1 MFDFQ
6 SILDAFGD
14 ENKEMLPSEA
24 EKLREILMKV
34 EPSDLISMDDHRNYI
49 RLVRKFRM
57 HVERSNKLNG
67 ANYLNT
73 IRSLLSVGAD
83 GMYTNDLRF
92 LFELI
97 QNVDDCDYDNP
108 ADAHLNVRFDTQL
121 GRIILEYN
129 ENGFRPFD
137 VFSITGIAEES
148 KNISPD
154 KIEIGEKGIGFKS
167 VFGVADKVLIQSG
180 MFSFMLHSDNITIPV
195 DCYNGFTAIKGT
207 KLTLYLKTDNSSQG
221 TDIELAPKRSQKC
234 REIYQKIKE
243 IYSGTRRKD
252 ALFRNNPVLFLN
264 KLTYLR
270 FFVKSDTFIEF
281 SVPRTALSDN
291 SLSCEESIIVSCT
304 IGDGCSRSDGSA
316 ITTKNAMSCY
326 RYTMPIT
333 YNRQMC
339 MSRYG
344 KDTAFKN
351 GKQMYLQA
359 LIPYPED
366 IKVTGNG
373 ALYSFLPTQVKTTV
387 PIVCHIPFKL
397 TNSREYVDSQNNNE
411 WFSHSC
417 LSFSNFM
424 YQVYKDLAK
433 KVHEQILYYVPRAKA
448 NFFAIESNNDT
459 LRCLKLNSLQGSTI
473 ISQPILYV
481 GGESFLRNSQV
492 YSFDTQ
498 EDIHNPIKLAELLPV
513 TLRYFNAPSG
523 IDVAEYGITVMQNA
537 YIELFSKALNNQS
550 LCSDAFDYLDEAK
563 VDYRKLIQETREKT
577 ILFSCLEIISRHQ
590 KCFGAFNN
598 ISEDC
603 IKDGLLP
610 KFSISIS
617 KAKNMLTQLSP
628 DEALNEDDFEEVT
641 KNYLRRIKYAYSV
654 ATFENDLFFPAENAI
669 VLSAHSPMDSL
680 GAFCRKID
688 DKRFGI
694 SQAMRSA
701 SAALDNVDSS
711 VTGNDYLRLLNTV
724 RKNVRTALGQKGYN
738 SYIKV
743 IQDLGTSPKRF
754 LYELLQNAD
763 DCSYPDGC
771 VPSFVLTR
779 ENKLLYTEY
788 NECGFTQKNV
798 RAITAIGESTK
809 QLLTTNHLKEIGE
822 KGIGFKSVFGVA
834 DEVMIHSGDFFFSLK
849 AETPTIPSS
858 PKNETL
864 RKLTSIVSEGT
875 KMAFLLRDGLDDSV
889 FSPENLL
896 SACLCLR
903 KLKHLSING
912 TIINIVDGDNTRT
925 VSIDNQQDYC
935 QSFEFNTFAKRIPVP
950 SNMASH
956 SRHEEFLHYAFYIPT
971 KQMPEATFRLYNGLP
986 TEVEMAVPFHV
997 DAPFELEASREQVKS
1012 SEWNNFIKDNLYE
1025 SYAEMLEQMAPCYR
1039 IGLMQFICLITRNRN
1054 NVRQTALFK
1063 NNHWLNSYDVFTLLQ
1078 IKRIVPTCD
1087 KDYIATPKYCA
1098 GKIKLYPTII
1108 HYIMKAL
1115 GGIDYITKQ
1124 IMVEHTS
1131 NDNYLSK
1138 LRTLGIEIADP
1149 YQIINIL
1156 SDYTPTLIERED
1168 YRKLLYSFLKSNELS
1183 SVRNPLRHLCF
1194 IPVKPRTNDS
1204 TRYIRWQNDLYVD
1217 DTTEQSPESYWV
1229 LDPKQLSKDDLEE
1242 ILSVSVNAMDDRY
1255 RQALYREELE
1265 QHLKLSDIIERY
1277 HYFDNEFKKNRSKME
1292 QERSLLIGGRK
1303 RIPLITEDNYCTAG
1317 NLFICNKE
1325 EYYFSSPILQKRIVT
1340 KKYEPF
1346 ARFLEFSEI
1355 SVVTFEDLE
1364 IDTPLVADDIEAFL
1378 DRNLKYGRMILSDCI
1393 ESGLVDDSLIEQY
1406 SLDGLRKTDL
1416 TEEYEDCEF
1425 PKEPVENLQRL
1436 IAGVRR
1442 SIGNVR
1448 KMTSEEVMR
1457 TVPRILL
1464 PDGTKQSLDTTVIRN
1479 RTINRYRPE
1488 ENRSVCYCQACL
1500 DIKPDS
1506 LIEVNNIAVQPR
1518 YYWPQM
1524 RIALCLNCS
1533 KKFENLRRI
1542 DSVREDFFDALR
1554 NTNIQSPEPIE
1565 IPIGNMYISFTQ
1577 THLAEIQEI
1586 LKSEKY

>member
-6 SILDAFGD
+6 SILDAFGN

-97 QNVDDCDYDNP
+97 QNVDDCIYNNP
-108 ADAHLNVRFDTQL
+108 ADAQLNVRFDTQL
-121 GRIILEYN
+121 GRIVLEYN
-129 ENGFRPFD
+129 ETGFRPFD

-180 MFSFMLHSDNITIPV
+180 MFSFMLYSNNITIPV
-195 DCYNGFTAIKGT
+195 DCYNGFTAINGT

-221 TDIELAPKRSQKC
+221 TDIELAQNRSQKC
-234 REIYQKIKE
+234 REIFQRIKE
-243 IYSGTRRKD
+243 IYSGAKRKD

-270 FFVKSDTFIEF
+270 FFLKSDTFIEF
-281 SVPRTALSDN
+281 SVPRTVLTDSVF
-291 SLSCEESIIVSCT
+291 SCEESIIVSCT
-304 IGDGCSRSDGSA
+304 IGDGCSRSDGSSV
-316 ITTKNAMSCY
+316 TTKNVICCY
-326 RYTMPIT
+326 RYTIPIT

-339 MSRYG
+339 ISRYG
-344 KDTAFKN
+344 KDTAFQN
-351 GKQMYLQA
+351 GKQLYLQV
-359 LIPYPED
+359 LVPYPEY
-366 IKVTGNG
+366 IKTAGNG
-373 ALYSFLPTQVKTTV
+373 ALYSFLPTQVRTTV

-424 YQVYKDLAK
+424 YQVYRDLAK

-448 NFFAIESNNDT
+448 NFFAIDSNNDT
-459 LRCLKLNSLQGSTI
+459 LRCLKLASLQGSTI
-473 ISQPILYV
+473 VSQPIFYAE
-481 GGESFLRNSQV
+481 GETFLRNSQV
-492 YSFDTQ
+492 YSFDTR
-498 EDIHNPIKLAELLPV
+498 EGIHNPTKLAELLPV
-513 TLRYFNAPSG
+513 TLRYFNTPSD
-523 IDVAEYGITVMQNA
+523 IDVTEYGITVMQNA
-537 YIELFSKALNNQS
+537 YCELFSKALSNRS
-550 LCSDAFDYLDEAK
+550 LCNDAFDYLDEAK
-563 VDYRKLIQETREKT
+563 ADYRKLIEETREKT
-577 ILFSCLEIISRHQ
+577 IQLSCLEICSQHH
-590 KCFGAFNN
+590 KCFGAFNS
-598 ISEDC
+598 IAEEY

-610 KFSISIS
+610 KFSVSIPN
-617 KAKNMLTQLSP
+617 AKNVLTQLSP

-641 KNYLRRIKYAYSV
+641 KNYFRRIKYAYSV
-654 ATFENDLFFPAENAI
+654 AAFENGLFFPAENAI
-669 VLSAHSPMDSL
+669 VLSARSPMDSL
-680 GAFCRKID
+680 GEFCLRIN

-694 SQAMRSA
+694 TQKMRSA
-701 SAALDNVDSS
+701 SAELDSADNSINGS
-711 VTGNDYLRLLNTV
+711 DYIKLLQDV
-724 RKNVRTALGQKGYN
+724 RNRVRHALGPKGYN

-743 IQDLGTSPKRF
+743 IRDLGTSPKRF

-771 VPSFVLTR
+771 VPSFVLKK

-849 AETPTIPSS
+849 AETPTIPIS

-864 RKLTSIVSEGT
+864 RKLTSTVPEGT

-950 SNMASH
+950 SNMASQ

-971 KQMPEATFRLYNGLP
+971 KQMPETTFRLYNGLP
-986 TEVEMAVPFHV
+986 TEVVMAVPFHI

-1012 SEWNNFIKDNLYE
+1012 SEWNSFIKVNLYE
-1025 SYAEMLEQMAPCYR
+1025 SYAEMLERMAPYYR
-1039 IGLMQFICLITRNRN
+1039 INLMQFICLTTTRKGIK
-1054 NVRQTALFK
+1054 QTELFK
-1063 NNHWLNSYDVFTLLQ
+1063 QNNYLNSYDVFTLLQ
-1078 IKRIVPTCD
+1078 SKRVVPTCD
-1087 KDYIATPKYCA
+1087 KDYIATPKYCV

-1115 GGIDYITKQ
+1115 DGIDYVTKQ
-1124 IMVEHTS
+1124 MMVDQTS
-1131 NDNYLSK
+1131 NESYLSK
-1138 LRTLGIEIADP
+1138 LHNLGIEKADS

-1156 SDYTPTLIERED
+1156 SDYTPTLIDRED
-1168 YRKLLYSFLKSNELS
+1168 YRRLLYSFLKSGELS
-1183 SVRNPLRHLCF
+1183 SVRNLLRHLCF
-1194 IPVKPRTNDS
+1194 IPVKSRMNDS
-1204 TRYIRWQNDLYVD
+1204 TKYIRWQKELYVD

-1229 LDPKQLSKDDLEE
+1229 LDTKQLAKDDLEE
-1242 ILSVSVNAMDDRY
+1242 ILSVSVNVMDDRY

-1265 QHLKLSDIIERY
+1265 QHLYIKDLKERY
-1277 HYFDNEFKKNRSKME
+1277 RYFNNEFLKNRTKME
-1292 QERSLLIGGRK
+1292 RERSLLIGGRK
-1303 RIPLITEDNYCTAG
+1303 YIPLITEDNYCSAG
-1317 NLFICNKE
+1317 KLFICDKE

-1346 ARFLEFSEI
+1346 ARFLEFNEI
-1355 SVVTFEDLE
+1355 STVTSEDLE
-1364 IDTPLVADDIEAFL
+1364 IETPLVADDIEAFL
-1378 DRNLKYGRMILSDCI
+1378 DRHLKYGRMILSDCI
-1393 ESGLVDDSLIEQY
+1393 ESGLVDDSLIEKY
-1406 SLDGLRKTDL
+1406 NLDGLRKTDL
-1416 TEEYEDCEF
+1416 TEEYEDYEF

-1442 SIGNVR
+1442 SIGTVR

-1464 PDGTKQSLDTTVIRN
+1464 PDGTKQSLDTTAIRN
-1479 RTINRYRPE
+1479 RTINRYKPE
-1488 ENRSVCYCQACL
+1488 ESKPVCYCQACL
-1500 DIKPDS
+1500 DVKPDS

-1533 KKFENLRRI
+1533 KTFEKLRGI

-1554 NTNIQSPEPIE
+1554 TADIQSPEPIE

>member
-6 SILDAFGD
+6 SILDAFGN

-97 QNVDDCDYDNP
+97 QNVDDCIYNNP
-108 ADAHLNVRFDTQL
+108 ADAQLNVRFDTQL

-129 ENGFRPFD
+129 EKGFRPFD

-180 MFSFMLHSDNITIPV
+180 MFSFMLYSNNITIPV
-195 DCYNGFTAIKGT
+195 DCYNGFTAINGT

-221 TDIELAPKRSQKC
+221 TDIELAQNRSQKC
-234 REIYQKIKE
+234 REIFQRIKE
-243 IYSGTRRKD
+243 IYSGTKRKD

-270 FFVKSDTFIEF
+270 FFLKSDTFIEF
-281 SVPRTALSDN
+281 SVPRTVLTDSAF
-291 SLSCEESIIVSCT
+291 SCEESIIVSCT
-304 IGDGCSRSDGSA
+304 IGDGCSRSDGSSV
-316 ITTKNAMSCY
+316 TTKNVICCY
-326 RYTMPIT
+326 RYTIPIT

-339 MSRYG
+339 ISRYG
-344 KDTAFKN
+344 KDTAFQS
-351 GKQMYLQA
+351 GKQLYLQV
-359 LIPYPED
+359 LVPYPEY
-366 IKVTGNG
+366 IKIAGNG
-373 ALYSFLPTQVKTTV
+373 ALYSFLPTQVRTTV

-448 NFFAIESNNDT
+448 NFFAIDSNNDT
-459 LRCLKLNSLQGSTI
+459 LRCLKLASLQGSTI
-473 ISQPILYV
+473 VSQPIFYAE
-481 GGESFLRNSQV
+481 GETFLRNSQV
-492 YSFDTQ
+492 YSFDTR
-498 EDIHNPIKLAELLPV
+498 EGIHNPTKLAELLPV
-513 TLRYFNAPSG
+513 TLRYFNTPSD
-523 IDVAEYGITVMQNA
+523 IDVTEYGITVMQNA
-537 YIELFSKALNNQS
+537 YCELFSKALSNRS
-550 LCSDAFDYLDEAK
+550 LCNDAFDYLDEAK
-563 VDYRKLIQETREKT
+563 ADYRKLIEETREKT
-577 ILFSCLEIISRHQ
+577 IQLSCLEIISQHHR
-590 KCFGAFNN
+590 CFGAFNS
-598 ISEDC
+598 IAEEY

-610 KFSISIS
+610 RFSVSVTN
-617 KAKNMLTQLSP
+617 AKNVLTQLSP

-641 KNYLRRIKYAYSV
+641 KNYFRRIKYAYSV
-654 ATFENDLFFPAENAI
+654 AAFEKGLFFPAENAI
-669 VLSAHSPMDSL
+669 ILSACSPMDSL
-680 GAFCRKID
+680 GEFCLRIN

-694 SQAMRSA
+694 TQKMRSA
-701 SAALDNVDSS
+701 SAELDSADGRI
-711 VTGNDYLRLLNTV
+711 TGNEYLKLLNTV
-724 RKNVRTALGQKGYN
+724 RKNVRAALGPKGYN

-771 VPSFVLTR
+771 VPSFVLKK

-822 KGIGFKSVFGVA
+822 KGIGFKSVFGIA

-849 AETPTIPSS
+849 AETPTIPIS

-864 RKLTSIVSEGT
+864 RKLTSTVSEGT

-889 FSPENLL
+889 LSPENLL

-925 VSIDNQQDYC
+925 VSIDNQHDYC
-935 QSFEFNTFAKRIPVP
+935 QSFEFNTFAKRMPVP
-950 SNMASH
+950 SNMPSY

-971 KQMPEATFRLYNGLP
+971 KQMPETTFRLYNGLP
-986 TEVEMAVPFHV
+986 TEVVMAVPFHI

-1012 SEWNNFIKDNLYE
+1012 SEWNSFIKVNLYE
-1025 SYAEMLEQMAPCYR
+1025 SYAEMLERMAPYYR
-1039 IGLMQFICLITRNRN
+1039 INLMQFICLTTTRKSIK
-1054 NVRQTALFK
+1054 QTELFK
-1063 NNHWLNSYDVFTLLQ
+1063 HNNYLNSYDAFTLLQ
-1078 IKRIVPTCD
+1078 SKRVVPTCD

-1098 GKIKLYPTII
+1098 GKINLFPTII

-1115 GGIDYITKQ
+1115 DGIDYVTKQ
-1124 IMVEHTS
+1124 MMVDQTS
-1131 NDNYLSK
+1131 NESYLSK
-1138 LRTLGIEIADP
+1138 LHNLGIEKADP
-1149 YQIINIL
+1149 YRVIQIL
-1156 SDYTPTLIERED
+1156 ADYTPALIDRED
-1168 YRKLLYSFLKSNELS
+1168 YRRLLYSFLKSGELS
-1183 SVRNPLRHLCF
+1183 SVRNLLRHLCF
-1194 IPVKPRTNDS
+1194 IPVKSRMNDS
-1204 TRYIRWQNDLYVD
+1204 TKYIRWQNELYVD

-1229 LDPKQLSKDDLEE
+1229 LDTKQLEKDDLEE
-1242 ILSVSVNAMDDRY
+1242 ILSVSINTMNDSFRLF
-1255 RQALYREELE
+1255 LYTEELKHHMDHDE
-1265 QHLKLSDIIERY
+1265 TEDKFD
-1277 HYFDNEFKKNRSKME
+1277 YFQNEFKNNFQQFQQVKSF
-1292 QERSLLIGGRK
+1292 LLTYK
-1303 RIPLITEDNYCTAG
+1303 ESIPLETEDGHITPG
-1317 NLFICNKE
+1317 RVFLCNKGE
-1325 EYYFSSPILQKRIVT
+1325 GYFQSPILKAYIVA
-1340 KKYEPF
+1340 KSCEDL
-1346 ARFLEFSEI
+1346 ARFLELPDI
-1355 SVVTFEDLE
+1355 SSVTYEDLNIE
-1364 IDTPLVADDIEAFL
+1364 SMLTEDDIGEL
-1378 DRNLKYGRMILSDCI
+1378 LELKLGWKVLSDCI
-1393 ESGLVDDSLIEQY
+1393 ENGYIDDALINKYGLN
-1406 SLDGLRKTDL
+1406 GLRKADL
-1416 TEEYEDCEF
+1416 TEQIGDEEF
-1425 PKEPVENLQRL
+1425 PTEPIRNPQRL
-1436 IAGVRR
+1436 QEFIKKSIQSARR
-1442 SIGNVR
+1442 MISVKVERTEQRIEHPNGTNLSVD
-1448 KMTSEEVMR
+1448 SEE
-1457 TVPRILL
+1457 
-1464 PDGTKQSLDTTVIRN
+1464 IRN
-1479 RTINRYRPE
+1479 KTLNRYRSKE
-1488 ENRSVCYCQACL
+1488 RRSYCYCQSCL
-1500 DIKPDS
+1500 CIKPDY
-1506 LIEVNNIAVQPR
+1506 LMEVNNIVPAPK

-1533 KKFENLRRI
+1533 KEFKQNRHIPSIE
-1542 DSVREDFFDALR
+1542 EDFLAEILVANVQSD
-1554 NTNIQSPEPIE
+1554 TPIDIPCGTQMNI
-1565 IPIGNMYISFTQ
+1565 YFTQ

-1586 LKSEKY
+1586 LKSGKY